1 MLSLG
6 EEIHLLKMSILEQVR
21 FHIAHLLE
29 IQNKPKQAK
38 EAYEQLLQAE
48 GLPNTVK
55 ANIYRQLGWMH
66 HCIDQLGEKQAR
78 EVIAVQC
85 LQKSIEA
92 DPSSGQ
98 SWYFLGRC
106 FSNVGKVHDAF
117 VSYRQSIDKSEA
129 NADTWCS
136 IGVLYQQQ
144 NQPMDALQA
153 YICAI
158 QLDKSHVA
166 AWTDLG
172 VLYESV
178 NQLKDALTCYINAA
192 KNNKAYM
199 NSNLQNRIKFLQQ
212 QLSNIPMENLQPK
225 NKPLP
230 SIEEAWS
237 LPIPAELTS
246 RQGAMNTQAKIA
258 QQQRLGMHPQYMHS
272 NTPSPHTPSS
282 LSPGANTPHFN
293 NNMNGVRGGPQQMGP
308 HPSQQQQQ
316 QRMSPGAATP
326 PQALGPHHPH
336 GAVPQPMAGHMPQMQ
351 PGGMGVGHG
360 PGQMPPHMGP
370 QGPLR
375 HMGPSGMPSG
385 GGGHM
390 QSSSLAAMQQMSQNA
405 AAAAALQQME
415 SQEQPGNAP
424 KRRKSQGKKK
434 SSSQTPEPQGPPQGP
449 PQGQVPPFYL
459 SQPQMQ
465 QMNML
470 LMQQSQGNLAPQ
482 HQQLLH
488 QLQQQYYMQQ
498 QHQQQMMNAQ
508 GQQQHM
514 NMPSPGHASP
524 AHSPGHAGHMPGNM
538 HNTPPPPY
546 PGNVPTRPMQAGH
559 PGFPPNSQN
568 FRPPLP
574 GGGDFPGGPGH
585 MPYAQHRNSLPHS
598 SQPPSQ
604 QPRPNIPLPQGHLTA
619 AGPSNVQ
626 PPSSLPSSSQAGP
639 GFPGG
644 GSSQGGTFPH
654 SSLTLGDLSD
664 SDLPKD
670 LQNIDQ
676 ELTALLSQKDIAT
689 SLAED
694 LLAQFAQSHDKE
706 GAGGI
711 MEGNHSQARTDSQ
724 IDADLSSLSA
734 DLFKSVSGGAKM
746 EPFSESSRTA
756 QHVTDTNLEGDNNKI
771 SEEGD
776 KKDTEG
782 KDSSV
787 LSELRINTGTT
798 GRSPGPLLSPSSLSI
813 NMSSS
818 QLLAACKGLGSNGLS
833 NTSIMSER
841 CPPPAPP
848 APPYPPL
855 PKDKLNPPTPS
866 LYLESKRDAF
876 SVELQQY
883 CLSQPVAVIRG
894 LAAALKLDL
903 SLFSTKSLVEANP
916 DHVMEVRSQRK
927 QLPDEN
933 QDIYGNNVWK
943 CDSTRSHTSVAKY
956 AQYQAAS
963 FQESLK
969 EEQDK
974 AMGIFKGDSDSDSSS
989 SGGGK
994 GNKKKFKMLKFGTNV
1009 DLSDEKKWRPQL
1021 QELTKLPA
1029 FTRVV
1034 SASNALSHVGHTIL
1048 GMNTVQLYMK
1058 VPGSRTPGHQENN
1071 NFASVNINIGPGD
1084 CEWFG
1089 VPEEYW
1095 GVINN
1100 MCERQGINYLIG
1112 SWWPLLEDLY
1122 EENIPVYRFIQ
1133 KPGDLV
1139 WVNSGTVHWVQAIG
1153 WCNNIAWN
1161 VGPLTVRQYQLA
1173 VERYEW
1179 NKLQSVKSIVPIIHL
1194 SWNLARNV
1202 KISEPKLF
1210 EQIKYCLLRT
1220 LKQCQMTLEYIKTLG
1235 LEAKWHGR
1243 SKGEAAYYCNICEI
1257 EVFNILFVI
1266 EQEKKFHVHCLDCA
1280 RKTSSTLE
1288 GFIVL
1293 NQYTMDD
1300 LMEVYD
1306 NFQLHQQKS
1315 AITASSS

>member
-1 MLSLG
+1 MDLLDEKLFVVEKAIKAFQQVLYTDPGFSRAN
-6 EEIHLLKMSILEQVR
+6 EIHIRLGLMFKVNSDYETSVKHFRLAQNDSSPSTLSKHEIR

-55 ANIYRQLGWMH
+55 ANIYRQL
-66 HCIDQLGEKQAR
+66 DQLGEKQAR

-434 SSSQTPEPQGPPQGP
+434 QPDPRAPGTTPGSTPGSGAPILPQSTTDATNEH
-449 PQGQVPPFYL
+449 VADAAK
-459 SQPQMQ
+459 S
-465 QMNML
+465 
-470 LMQQSQGNLAPQ
+470 
-482 HQQLLH
+482 
-488 QLQQQYYMQQ
+488 
-498 QHQQQMMNAQ
+498 
-508 GQQQHM
+508 
-514 NMPSPGHASP
+514 
-524 AHSPGHAGHMPGNM
+524 
-538 HNTPPPPY
+538 
-546 PGNVPTRPMQAGH
+546 GNVPTRPMQAGH

-1300 LMEVYD
+1300 LME
-1306 NFQLHQQKS
+1306 QKS